1 MSGSRGKA
9 AREAI
14 EIPPSVGAFI
24 RRRVDV
30 LAQPD
35 RAPIDLACD
44 AYIQGVTDAATV
56 LRQRAESRA

>member
-1 MSGSRGKA
+1 MSGSGGKA

-14 EIPPSVGAFI
+14 EIPPSVRAFI

-44 AYIQGVTDAATV
+44 AYIQGVTDAASF
-56 LRQRAESRA
+56 LRQRPEARS